1 MGTSDLHTT
10 VRHRQREGDASQPRR
25 RRWIA
30 LTSSALALLL
40 VVTGCNGEQSMFE
53 PSGTGAQSVDRLW
66 WLMLWMGTGIYVLV
80 LVILG
85 IALFSGSRSEPDS
98 SSDSGSSPEPEVNR
112 GLGRRARQRLVLLG
126 GIVMPLA
133 VLAIVYA
140 ATLTSINELLGME
153 DEDALQIDVIGHQY
167 WWEVHYPDHGIT
179 TANEIHIPVDQP
191 VDFNLTSSDVIHSFW
206 VPQLYGTIDMMP
218 GTTTNITIEA
228 VEAGT
233 YRGQCNQFCGL
244 QHANMAFYVNAQ
256 EEDEFAEW
264 AEQQAQPAEEPTSEL
279 LQRGEEIYLSS
290 ACVYCHT
297 IDGTASQ
304 GTLGPDLTHLASR
317 DTLAAGT
324 LENNTGN
331 LASWILDPQQLKP
344 GAEMPGATISG
355 EDLQDLLAY
364 LNSLD

>member
-10 VRHRQREGDASQPRR
+10 ARDRQHGINVMQSR

-40 VVTGCNGEQSMFE
+40 IVTGCTGEQSMFD
-53 PSGTGAQSVDRLW
+53 PSGTGAQSVDGLW
-66 WLMLWMGTGIYVLV
+66 WLMLWLSVGVFALV
-80 LVILG
+80 MILLG
-85 IALFSGSRSEPDS
+85 IAIFTGSRSDE
-98 SSDSGSSPEPEVNR
+98 NR
-112 GLGRRARQRLVLLG
+112 GISRRTRHRIVLLG

-133 VLAIVYA
+133 ILTVVFV
-140 ATLTSINELLGME
+140 ATHDTIRDVISME
-153 DEDALQIDVIGHQY
+153 DNNTVEIDVIGHQY
-167 WWEVHYPDHGIT
+167 WWEVHYPDHGVT

-191 VDFNLTSSDVIHSFW
+191 VKFNLTSSDVIHSFW
-206 VPQLYGTIDMMP
+206 VPQLHGTLDMMP
-218 GTTTNITIEA
+218 GTTNTLTLEA
-228 VEAGT
+228 VETGT
-233 YRGQCNQFCGL
+233 FRGQCNQFCGA
-244 QHANMAFYVNAQ
+244 QHANMAFYINAQ
-256 EEDEFAEW
+256 EEDEFEEW

-297 IDGTASQ
+297 IDGTPSQ

-344 GAEMPGATISG
+344 GAEMPGATVSG
-355 EDLQDLLAY
+355 EDLQALLAY